1 VSRTEPLPPPWRFGR
16 SASADSPHHFV
27 FPADT
32 CTLSAPSRAA
42 SQYLRSRL
50 GRPLRYPEQF
60 LLFLGLPQIESK
72 ILQLAEQVTY
82 ENSVPEWPNV
92 GTSYVWFSLMTFS
105 PKGACFEIRL
115 IGRDKNN
122 DHVEICKTVSP
133 LKSTEPQR
141 KSSREGTF
149 FLVDDLSESRGL
161 TPEEP
166 KYALPTGVGY
176 RRRMAVGKD
185 LAERVRFE
193 PTARLPILTGSP
205 VASRSRSA
213 IEPSLRHDS
222 PENGNNAEDTQR
234 FSACWAEEPSNSEHR
249 DSPPDARSP
258 PTTGFSATW

>member
-1 VSRTEPLPPPWRFGR
+1 
-16 SASADSPHHFV
+16 
-27 FPADT
+27 
-32 CTLSAPSRAA
+32 
-42 SQYLRSRL
+42 
-50 GRPLRYPEQF
+50 
-60 LLFLGLPQIESK
+60 
-72 ILQLAEQVTY
+72 
-82 ENSVPEWPNV
+82 
-92 GTSYVWFSLMTFS
+92 MTFS

-185 LAERVRFE
+185 LAEPVRFE
-193 PTARLPILTGSP
+193 LTVRLPILAGSP
-205 VASRSRSA
+205 RSIPGHAVQSNQVSGTILQKTGTMRKTRRDFRRVGPRNHPIRNTETLRLMREARQRQASRRHGNENTWRQDWVA
-213 IEPSLRHDS
+213 GAPGFEPGNGGIKIRLFRVIYQS
-222 PENGNNAEDTQR
+222 PFRKSHEYR
-234 FSACWAEEPSNSEHR
+234 R
-249 DSPPDARSP
+249 
-258 PTTGFSATW
+258 